1 MCRYMNA
8 QDPNFIKVAGE
19 LAAVYSTILSNVQAT
34 TVPEAAPVD
43 QLLAQLNITCHDQ
56 GMTFS
61 ATRIE
66 WTLN

>member
-1 MCRYMNA
+1 MNA

-19 LAAVYSTILSNVQAT
+19 LAAVYSTILSNVQPT
-34 TVPEAAPVD
+34 KVPEAAPAD

-61 ATRIE
+61 ATRIK
-66 WTLN
+66 LNIN